1 MATAWSIFQKK
12 IPNKINNFINATQWF
27 WKPLRK
33 FFKKTTWITS
43 FVYLNYIQFLL
54 EHYNRTWTIN
64 STFSEGLERLLM
76 SHFIWERNITFS
88 RKLKTTSR
96 KIIAML
102 LMAVSLIW
110 SFLLLVST
118 NDIRKKHGLV
128 NSETP
133 RYWLIYLDLIY
144 LQTIVHSAVQK
155 KWQRKI
161 DICHVFFFILLC
173 PGQNYA
179 RHGGFY
185 ATMLLIMEATL
196 SRVKDA
202 AHREG
207 NLCSR
212 SRSIPLQNFGW
223 PTRRVNYQGCW
234 NSGFISQ
241 NLLNLSCQLIISRIC
256 WLVDL
261 ILLTQL
267 E

>member
-1 MATAWSIFQKK
+1 
-12 IPNKINNFINATQWF
+12 
-27 WKPLRK
+27 
-33 FFKKTTWITS
+33 
-43 FVYLNYIQFLL
+43 
-54 EHYNRTWTIN
+54 
-64 STFSEGLERLLM
+64 
-76 SHFIWERNITFS
+76 
-88 RKLKTTSR
+88 
-96 KIIAML
+96 ML
-102 LMAVSLIW
+102 LMATSLIW

-155 KWQRKI
+155 KWHRKI
-161 DICHVFFFILLC
+161 GICHVFFSILLC

-179 RHGGFY
+179 WHDSFY
-185 ATMLLIMEATL
+185 ATILLIMEATL

-256 WLVDL
+256 WLVRLNVACTARVALNDL
-261 ILLTQL
+261 SILRSYVIFSDQVHWKIAIWDVELNACGKFWNTLLLVNSSMTTTIFWNYCCFLQFHL
-267 E
+267 RRVNTFMDFSYFLSSILSKINANQ